1 MFSVS
6 GKMITPE
13 TLGVSR
19 QLNEDKKGDI
29 DRLVIPTETPVLSSR
44 QEAMK
49 MLFPKTVISVF
60 GSE

>member
-1 MFSVS
+1 
-6 GKMITPE
+6 MITPE